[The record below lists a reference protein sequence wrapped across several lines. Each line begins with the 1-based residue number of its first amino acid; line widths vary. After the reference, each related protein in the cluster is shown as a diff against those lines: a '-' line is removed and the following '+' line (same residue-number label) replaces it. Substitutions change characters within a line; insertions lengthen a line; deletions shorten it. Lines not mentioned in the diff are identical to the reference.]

1 MKLFYLILSI
11 LSTWTIFST
20 SLCKNLRFINF
31 FYIYVKIQNILLN
44 YLDAQNVTQGKM
56 STLTSAA
63 TKISNETTATS
74 LLMKKDNF
82 IGSNEVNNND
92 EVKNGD
98 EEDNGSDFDNS
109 NEE

>member
-31 FYIYVKIQNILLN
+31 FYIYLKIQNKLLN
-44 YLDAQNVTQGKM
+44 YLDAQNVTM
-56 STLTSAA
+56 TSAA
-63 TKISNETTATS
+63 TKISDETTATS
-74 LLMKKDNF
+74 LLMEEDNF
-82 IGSNEVNNND
+82 IGSNEVNNN
-92 EVKNGD
+92 D

>member
-31 FYIYVKIQNILLN
+31 FLIYLKIQNKLLN

-63 TKISNETTATS
+63 TKISSVKTATS
-74 LLMKKDNF
+74 LLMKK
-82 IGSNEVNNND
+82 GND
-92 EVKNGD
+92 GD
-98 EEDNGSDFDNS
+98 EDDNGNIFDVGKLFLKIK
-109 NEE
+109 